1 MKQNRALRLLCAVV
15 CALALLLPA
24 APTAQA
30 AGDVYFT
37 AINDSLLELLNRP
50 MPLWSG
56 GMLYVPYDVFDGNNT
71 SGVDLGITS
80 SYNRES
86 GILALYGTLKQAL
99 AFDFNRGICYDAI
112 ADAQLSGKPIL
123 RNGVPYVP
131 VSTVCSY
138 FGLTY
143 STISISQGYVVRIKN
158 DGVVLSDEVFVEAA
172 SGLIERRYRE
182 YTQATQPS
190 TPVTPE
196 VVPPDEST
204 GPTIPE
210 VDEEPTEENITTVY
224 LGIRCDETGSLETIL
239 DTLDAQRKKAAFF
252 FPPEELE
259 RQDDLLYRILAQGH
273 TVGLL
278 AEGATLAQTQQLL
291 RDGNRILRELT
302 YTTTQVALVPRAQR
316 AQLEELGWICWR
328 ETVNGIPDEMDS
340 GAGYTEAIVRGL
352 GKNRYSAY
360 LTLDAGGNTAR
371 MLTTLLTALRS
382 EGYAVNV
389 PLEVRL

>member
-1 MKQNRALRLLCAVV
+1 MKQNRVLRFLCAVL
-15 CALALLLPA
+15 CALAILLPS
-24 APTAQA
+24 APSAQA

-56 GMLYVPYDVFDGNNT
+56 GVLYVPYDVFDGNNT

-80 SYNRES
+80 SYNREA
-86 GILALYGTLKQAL
+86 GILALFGNLQQAL

-112 ADAQLSGKPIL
+112 TDTQLSGKPIL
-123 RNGVPYVP
+123 RNGTPYVP
-131 VSTVCSY
+131 VSTVCSF

-158 DGVVLSDEVFVEAA
+158 DGAVLSDGMFVDAA

-182 YTQATQPS
+182 YTQANQLP

-196 VVPPDEST
+196 VVPPDETT
-204 GPTIPE
+204 GPTVPD
-210 VDEEPTEENITTVY
+210 VDEEPTEENVTTVY
-224 LGIRCDETGSLETIL
+224 LGIRCDETGSLESIL
-239 DTLDAQRKKAAFF
+239 DTLDVQNKKAAFF
-252 FPPEELE
+252 FSPEALE

-278 AEGATLAQTQQLL
+278 AEGATLAQTQQMLQE
-291 RDGNRILRELT
+291 GNQILRKLT

-316 AQLEELGWICWR
+316 AQLDELGWICWR
-328 ETVNGIPDEMDS
+328 ETVNGVPDETDS
-340 GAGYTEAIVRGL
+340 GSSYTDTIVRKL
-352 GKNRYSAY
+352 GKTRYSAY
-360 LTLDAGGNTAR
+360 LTLDAGENTAR
-371 MLTTLLTALRS
+371 MLTALLTTLRS